1 MNKKMILIT
10 GLMAA
15 TMLTISACSS
25 KDTATETTT
34 APVTTTAEATTT
46 AETTTVEETT
56 IAATTIA
63 ETKKLAPGEMSAE
76 DIRSFAEEIQ
86 ITVADKDLDALADL
100 CGYPV
105 FVGLEDGEGLEVQD
119 KDEFLAIGADK
130 VFTKTLLEEIAA
142 VDLEKLEQFE
152 AGVVMG
158 DEANVIFGSVEDA
171 PAITGINL

>member
-1 MNKKMILIT
+1 MNKKLMLVT

-25 KDTATETTT
+25 KDTATSATT
-34 APVTTTAEATTT
+34 APVTTTAETTT
-46 AETTTVEETT
+46 AVEETTTVE
-56 IAATTIA
+56 ATTIE
-63 ETKKLAPGEMSAE
+63 ETTKELAPGEMSAE

-105 FVGLEDGEGLEVQD
+105 FVGLENGEGLEIME
-119 KDEFLAIGADK
+119 KEEFLAIGEDNI
-130 VFTKTLLEEIAA
+130 FTETLMKEIAA
-142 VDLEKLEQFE
+142 IVPEELEQFE

-158 DEANVIFGSVEDA
+158 DAANIIFGSVEGA
-171 PAITGINL
+171 PAIVGINL